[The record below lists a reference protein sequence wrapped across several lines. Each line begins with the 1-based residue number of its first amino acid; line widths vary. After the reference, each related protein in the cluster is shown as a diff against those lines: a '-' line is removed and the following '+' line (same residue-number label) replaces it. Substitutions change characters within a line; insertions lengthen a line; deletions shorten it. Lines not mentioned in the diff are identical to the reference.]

1 MAPVLSFPPFRLDA
15 ADERLWKGDH
25 ELKLRRKPFAI
36 LKYLVTHP
44 QRLVTQEE
52 LTQAIWGKVAMSENL
67 LRTHVY
73 ELRHVLGDG
82 WVETVIGRG
91 YRFVAQVLEQ
101 SHSTSPA
108 DARATSEVLKPPL
121 VGRSAEIAALRMRL
135 EAAISGARQIA
146 FVQGEPGIGKTALVE
161 ALLEH
166 AAFDGALVARGTCVE
181 QYGSGEA
188 YLPVLGALGAACRG
202 ERGAH
207 VIEILGRH
215 APMWLMQMPGL
226 IADDKLAGL
235 QLRVQGAT
243 QARMLREL
251 ADALEALSDTAPIVL
266 ALDDLQWCDDSTAA
280 LLAMLG
286 RRQERARLLV
296 IGTYRHSDLP
306 KTHPLSKAVG
316 ELIAHRQATTFA
328 LDRLGQEAVG
338 EYIDARWPSHASPD
352 LARTVH
358 EATGGNALFMVALL
372 DDLETR
378 QMVRKVEAGWEVRA
392 TVAEILA
399 RRPDSVRQLID
410 IQIDR
415 LGVSEQRILEAAGAA
430 GMEFAAGVVA
440 AALEIAVDDV
450 DSCCEELATQ
460 GRFLR
465 YVGTEPW
472 PDDSLQSRY
481 AFVHALYRDAARSR
495 SSPAL
500 TRLWHRRIGER
511 LETAHGDAA
520 EAIAAE
526 LAAHFDAAHSF
537 AKAVLYYDLAGSRSG
552 RRSGTAE
559 ALAHFE
565 RARDLLPRLPPGRP
579 RDELELRVLRRLGRT
594 TIAANALQNPQLVPT
609 FMRAAELAR
618 SLDDDLSLGAAL
630 VGLQQCRML
639 QGALREIDAHAAE
652 VEDVAT
658 RISDPVIANWGRLMA
673 AVAALHRGRL
683 VDARNALA
691 SGATG
696 VREHVASTS
705 GAEGPSFPYGP
716 LLFSNLATAEWLV
729 GHPDAALES
738 ALESISLAE
747 SLEDPFTLSLGL
759 AAAATVQAWRHAD
772 GSALEFARRGMRA
785 AADAGSGLGMTRASA
800 IFQLA
805 SVRLE
810 QTPPASA
817 LREVDKALSV
827 QAPPSRAGRTN
838 FALVLIE
845 IAARAGETE
854 RALNE
859 IADALEFA
867 EAHDE
872 RTWEPEL
879 YRLRGELL
887 KATDKLAAERS
898 FVTAVKLARAQASRS
913 FELRAVMS
921 LHRLSSGATKRKAFE
936 ELRELYAAFKEGFAT
951 GDLSEAGRT
960 LERVADRGQSEA

>member
-1 MAPVLSFPPFRLDA
+1 MAPVLSFPPFRLDV

-52 LTQAIWGKVAMSENL
+52 LTQAIWGKVTMSENL

-82 WVETVIGRG
+82 WIETVIGRG
-91 YRFVAQVLEQ
+91 YRFVAQVLETP
-101 SHSTSPA
+101 HGAAPA
-108 DARATSEVLKPPL
+108 DERGVPEERKAPL
-121 VGRSAEIAALRMRL
+121 VGRSAEITALRARL
-135 EAAISGARQIA
+135 EASISGARQVA
-146 FVQGEPGIGKTALVE
+146 FVTGEPGIGKTALVE
-161 ALLEH
+161 ALLAH
-166 AAFDGALVARGTCVE
+166 AVAGGALVARGTCVE

-202 ERGAH
+202 ARGAH
-207 VIEILGRH
+207 VVDVLGRH
-215 APMWLMQMPGL
+215 APTWLMQMPGL
-226 IADDKLAGL
+226 IADDKLAEL

-251 ADALEALSDTAPIVL
+251 ADALEALSGATPIVL
-266 ALDDLQWCDDSTAA
+266 ALDDLQWCDDSTTA
-280 LLAMLG
+280 LLALLG
-286 RRQERARLLV
+286 RRQEPARLLV
-296 IGTYRHSDLP
+296 IGTYRHSDLA
-306 KTHPLSKAVG
+306 KTHPLSKTVG
-316 ELIAHRQATTFA
+316 ELITHRQATTLA
-328 LDRLGQEAVG
+328 LDRLGEDAVG
-338 EYIDARWPSHASPD
+338 EYIDARWPGHASPN

-378 QMVRKVEAGWEVRA
+378 QMVRKVAAGWEVRA

-410 IQIDR
+410 MQIDR
-415 LGVSEQRILEAAGAA
+415 LAASEQRILEAAGAA
-430 GMEFAAGVVA
+430 GTQFAAGVVA

-465 YVGTEPW
+465 YVATEPW
-472 PDDSLQSRY
+472 PDDTLQARY
-481 AFVHALYRDAARSR
+481 AFVHALYKDAAGSR

-500 TRLWHRRIGER
+500 TRQWHRRIGER
-511 LETAHGDAA
+511 LESAYGDTA
-520 EAIAAE
+520 EAVAAE

-537 AKAVLYYDLAGSRSG
+537 GKAVLYYDLAGLRAG

-565 RARDLLPRLPPGRP
+565 RARDLLPRLPAGRS

-609 FMRAAELAR
+609 FTRAAELAR
-618 SLDDDLSLGAAL
+618 SVGDDLSLGAAL

-652 VEDVAT
+652 VEDVAA

-683 VDARNALA
+683 VEARQALA
-691 SGATG
+691 SGTG
-696 VREHVASTS
+696 VGAHSGSTS
-705 GAEGPSFPYGP
+705 TAEGPSFPYGP
-716 LLFSNLATAEWLV
+716 LLFSNLATADWLV
-729 GHPDAALES
+729 GRPDAALES
-738 ALESISLAE
+738 ALSSISLAE
-747 SLEDPFTLSLGL
+747 SLEDPFTLALGL
-759 AAAATVQAWRHAD
+759 AAAATVQVWRHD
-772 GSALEFARRGMRA
+772 DESALEFARRGMQA
-785 AADAGSGLGMTRASA
+785 AADAGSGLGMMRASA
-800 IFQLA
+800 FFQLA

-810 QTPPASA
+810 RTSAATA
-817 LREVDKALSV
+817 LRAVDKALSL
-827 QAPPSRAGRTN
+827 QAPPSRVGRTN
-838 FALVLIE
+838 FALVVIE

-854 RALNE
+854 RALTE
-859 IADALEFA
+859 IADALDFA
-867 EAHDE
+867 NEHDE
-872 RTWEPEL
+872 RAWEPEL
-879 YRLRGELL
+879 HRLRGELL
-887 KATDKLAAERS
+887 TASDRQAAERS
-898 FVTAVKLARAQASRS
+898 FATAVKVARTQASRS

-921 LHRLSSGATKRKAFE
+921 LQRFSSGATKRAAFE
-936 ELRELYAAFKEGFAT
+936 ELRALYAAFTEGFAT
-951 GDLSEAGRT
+951 GDLIEARRT
-960 LERVADRGQSEA
+960 LEEVAPRGQRSP